1 MKKLLYIVGI
11 DGSEWSVRA
20 TQRAVSIAKDTGACV
35 KLVYVMNFQSSYE
48 SEVVAYGYSMPA
60 FDAKEK
66 AKQEKQAQEN
76 DISPLLDKYSDEVA
90 LSSEFIWGDPVEV
103 LLEQAKEKHANMLFL
118 GRRGRSRLTDLLL
131 GSTANKVAHCAG
143 IPIVLVP

>member
-20 TQRAVSIAKDTGACV
+20 TEKAVSIAKDTGACV
-35 KLVYVMNFQSSYE
+35 KLVYVMSYQQIIIG
-48 SEVVAYGYSMPA
+48 SAYYIPEVN
-60 FDAKEK
+60 
-66 AKQEKQAQEN
+66 KQEQETKILES
-76 DISPLLDKYSDEVA
+76 DIAPLIEKYSGDVE
-90 LSSEFIWGDPVEV
+90 LTSEFIWGEPVDV
-103 LLEQAKEKHANMLFL
+103 LLQQAKDNNANMLFL
-118 GRRGRSRLTDLLL
+118 GRRGRSRLADLLL

>member
-20 TQRAVSIAKDTGACV
+20 TEKAVSIAKDTGACV
-35 KLVYVMNFQSSYE
+35 KLVYVMSYQQIIIG
-48 SEVVAYGYSMPA
+48 SAYYIPEVN
-60 FDAKEK
+60 K
-66 AKQEKQAQEN
+66 AEQETKILEN
-76 DISPLLDKYSDEVA
+76 DIAPLIEKYSGDVE
-90 LSSEFIWGDPVEV
+90 LSSEFIWGEPVDV
-103 LLEQAKEKHANMLFL
+103 LLEQAKDNNANMLFL
-118 GRRGRSRLTDLLL
+118 GRRGRSRLVDLLL